1 MNENEFPDLSVDT
14 VKQEDAP
21 TNTIEQTNY
30 KEAAL
35 KEKKEES
42 INEHPLQLGWVKY
55 YYNQS
60 NKIVMIDNSIK
71 REGED
76 ENEEEKMQNNEQC
89 AIMLIQNLI
98 NYRRSYDDLNG
109 EGEYDRVYKPSN
121 VNEEDFGDNDP
132 YE

>member
-1 MNENEFPDLSVDT
+1 
-14 VKQEDAP
+14 
-21 TNTIEQTNY
+21 
-30 KEAAL
+30 
-35 KEKKEES
+35 
-42 INEHPLQLGWVKY
+42 
-55 YYNQS
+55 
-60 NKIVMIDNSIK
+60 
-71 REGED
+71 
-76 ENEEEKMQNNEQC
+76 MQNNEQC